1 MANDQEKQQEQNIE
15 RQIEQNIEQDSENGQ
30 RFITDIEDE
39 EQKKKRKQKEA
50 EEEKARQRAMKR
62 KLIPP
67 FVMLLAG
74 AIVSISLWCMQ
85 YQLKDML
92 IILLCVL
99 LGFYFA
105 GSVIKW
111 MLDQFEAQIEKER
124 MEDGKIIEKDLE
136 AEDGTENVQRGT
148 SAETEE
154 DGPDTEESEEA

>member
-1 MANDQEKQQEQNIE
+1 MANDQEKQQEQ
-15 RQIEQNIEQDSENGQ
+15 QIKQNIEQNSESVQ

-39 EQKKKRKQKEA
+39 EQKEQRKQKEA
-50 EEEKARQRAMKR
+50 EEEKARQRAMKM

-74 AIVSISLWCMQ
+74 AIVSITLRCMH
-85 YQLKDML
+85 YELKDML
-92 IILLCVL
+92 VILLCVL

-124 MEDGKIIEKDLE
+124 MEEGKMIEKDLE
-136 AEDGTENVQRGT
+136 AEDGTENVRKRT
-148 SAETEE
+148 DAETDE
-154 DGPDTEESEEA
+154 DESETEESEEA

>member
-1 MANDQEKQQEQNIE
+1 MANDQEKQEEQNIK
-15 RQIEQNIEQDSENGQ
+15 QDNENGQ

-39 EQKKKRKQKEA
+39 EQKKQRKQREA

-67 FVMLLAG
+67 FVMLFAG
-74 AIVSISLWCMQ
+74 AVVSITLWCIHSA
-85 YQLKDML
+85 LKDML

-124 MEDGKIIEKDLE
+124 MEDGEIIEKDLE
-136 AEDGTENVQRGT
+136 AEDGTEND
-148 SAETEE
+148 AEAEE
-154 DGPDTEESEEA
+154 EKLETEESEEA